1 MFSLIKQ
8 VFIVLLSFSS
18 SLTTKCL
25 SLNDEPCMLRPTLFN
40 LNPVK
45 LKYYPLMVS
54 LDKYSGSCK
63 SGSHLSTK
71 ICVLSKTKG
80 THIKAFNMITNRFEV
95 KTLVKHISCD
105 CKCKFNSTTFNSNI

>member
-25 SLNDEPCMLRPTLFN
+25 SLNDEPCMLRPTVFN

-80 THIKAFNMITNRFEV
+80 THIKAFNMTTNRFEA